1 MKTQAHTIYKLKD
14 GTIVPSVTTI
24 TGLFAKPQLVSW
36 ANRLGLKRIDVT
48 KYVDDKAEIGSLAH
62 ELVLNYFKQEETDLS
77 DYSPKVVEQ
86 AQNSFKSFQK
96 FIEGKDIKVKGVE
109 MQMVSEEYKY
119 GGTCDLFAEVDGVL
133 TLIDW
138 KTGSGIFK
146 TMGFQLS
153 AYANL
158 IKENFGVLPKTM
170 MIVRI
175 PRSDDEEFEV
185 KSFDFEKNWEIF
197 KRLLEIYYL
206 LRR

>member
-24 TGLFAKPQLVSW
+24 TSLFAKPQLVAW
-36 ANRLGLKRIDVT
+36 ANKLGLQGIDVT

-62 ELVLNYFKQEETDLS
+62 EMVLNYFKQEETDLS
-77 DYSPKVVEQ
+77 DYSPKVVAQ
-86 AQNSFKSFQK
+86 AKNSFKSFQK

-109 MQMVSEEYKY
+109 MQMVSEKYKY

-146 TMGFQLS
+146 TMGFQLA
-153 AYANL
+153 AYSTL
-158 IKENFGVLPKTM
+158 IQENFNLKPVTM

-175 PRSDDEEFEV
+175 PRSNDEEFET
-185 KSFDFEKNWEIF
+185 KSFDYEKNWEIF

>member
-1 MKTQAHTIYKLKD
+1 LKTQAHTIYKLKD

-24 TGLFAKPQLVSW
+24 TSLFSKPQLVNW
-36 ANRLGLKRIDVT
+36 ANRLGLQGIDVT

-62 ELVLNYFKQEETDLS
+62 ELVLNYFKQEKTVLS
-77 DYSPKVVEQ
+77 DYSPKVVGQ
-86 AQNSFKSFQK
+86 ALNSFKSFQK
-96 FIEGKDIKVKGVE
+96 FIEGKDIKVKGIE
-109 MQMVSEEYKY
+109 MQMVSEKYKY

-138 KTGSGIFK
+138 KTGSGIYK

>member
-24 TGLFAKPQLVSW
+24 TSLFSKPQLVNW
-36 ANRLGLKRIDVT
+36 ANRLGLQGIDVT

-62 ELVLNYFKQEETDLS
+62 ELVLNYFKQEKTVLS
-77 DYSPKVVEQ
+77 DYSPKVVGQ
-86 AQNSFKSFQK
+86 ALNSFKSFQK
-96 FIEGKDIKVKGVE
+96 FIEGKDIKVKGIE
-109 MQMVSEEYKY
+109 MQMVSEKYKY

-138 KTGSGIFK
+138 KTGSGIYK